1 MEVVHVPSAHMQVC
15 SWYRQGPRGG
25 HTPSLASL
33 WPGCVDCV
41 RLRQRRHSA
50 SWLPLIQLATYGPNT
65 CQHARCAENSTS
77 SAAVRGHRHLDC
89 SRQ

>member
-1 MEVVHVPSAHMQVC
+1 MVVIEQVPHVSMDVVHVPSAHMQIC
-15 SWYRQGPRGG
+15 SWKARSGTKRR
-25 HTPSLASL
+25 HTPSRASV

-65 CQHARCAENSTS
+65 
-77 SAAVRGHRHLDC
+77 
-89 SRQ
+89 